1 MPRKTIFIALSVL
14 LLILNSCSSNITLK
28 DSKSSKPQYE
38 IYAAGENGVIKYAQI
53 DSLKDLKYKTPSSI
67 KLREIG
73 LTMDDMVA
81 APKNKVYCSI
91 YRTSDGSLG
100 KNLCV
105 LKDGKIEKNVKLNS
119 SVGPNS
125 MISDVEKGKAYVLMA
140 VQPSSYNPD
149 GNVYNIVDSNTD
161 SWIKT
166 FYMKGYFFGYDI
178 KDNFIYTVVSSE
190 GLGFKG
196 TPASYIAS
204 VDRETQKINILTKS
218 GMEDSGTDI
227 KISPD
232 NDIYILSGDKIQKYK
247 IDGTFV
253 KELPLGLECNK
264 MVINEKGIAYIC
276 NAHNNNEPYSGSCVL
291 IFDTSTGKIT
301 GKIEGFDGC
310 SSLCEK
316 DGFLFVGNH
325 NTGDVSIIDT
335 STNKK
340 TGDIHLGDIPITK
353 LLVLKIKNTGL

>member
-1 MPRKTIFIALSVL
+1 MPRKIIFIALSVL
-14 LLILNSCSSNITLK
+14 LLVLNSCSSNNTLK
-28 DSKSSKPQYE
+28 DIKSSKPEYE
-38 IYAAGENGVIKYAQI
+38 IYAAGENGVIKYVQI
-53 DSLKDLKYKTPSSI
+53 YNLKDLKYKTPSSI
-67 KLREIG
+67 NLREIG
-73 LTMDDMVA
+73 MYMDDMVA
-81 APKNKVYCSI
+81 APINKVYCSI

-105 LKDGKIEKNVKLNS
+105 LKDGEIEKNVKLNS

-140 VQPSSYNPD
+140 VQPASYNPD
-149 GNVYNIVDSNTD
+149 GNVYNIVDSNND
-161 SWIKT
+161 SWIKP
-166 FYMKGYFFGYDI
+166 FYMKGYFWGYDI
-178 KDNFIYTVVSSE
+178 KDNLIYTVVTSE
-190 GLGFKG
+190 GLGFQD

-204 VDRETQKINILTKS
+204 IDRETQKINILTKS
-218 GMEDSGTDI
+218 GMKDSGTDI
-227 KISPD
+227 KISPN
-232 NDIYILSGDKIQKYK
+232 NDIDILSGDKIQIYK
-247 IDGTFV
+247 ADGTFV
-253 KELPLGLECNK
+253 KEIPLGLKCNK
-264 MVINEKGIAYIC
+264 MVINKKGIAYIC
-276 NAHNNNEPYSGSCVL
+276 NDRNNNEPYSGSCVL
-291 IFDTSTGKIT
+291 IFDTNTGKIT

-353 LLVLKIKNTGL
+353 LVVCKV